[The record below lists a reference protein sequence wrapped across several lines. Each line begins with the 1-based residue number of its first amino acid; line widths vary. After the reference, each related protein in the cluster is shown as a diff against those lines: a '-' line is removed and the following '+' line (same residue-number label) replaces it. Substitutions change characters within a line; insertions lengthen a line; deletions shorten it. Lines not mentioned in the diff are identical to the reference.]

1 MKPAPLRASAP
12 RARVAGS
19 RAAAG
24 SSAGTRH
31 LALKSSMR
39 SADALCKP
47 ALGDLRTT
55 PPPPEG
61 KWGFQVAR
69 CAGEPL
75 NMDGASPADTAAT
88 FRELEHAL
96 RNELFALTL
105 RIDLAGEE
113 VARRRDELNRRLAH
127 TRELLAR
134 SEALV

>member
-1 MKPAPLRASAP
+1 M
-12 RARVAGS
+12 
-19 RAAAG
+19 
-24 SSAGTRH
+24 
-31 LALKSSMR
+31 
-39 SADALCKP
+39 AD
-47 ALGDLRTT
+47 
-55 PPPPEG
+55 
-61 KWGFQVAR
+61 
-69 CAGEPL
+69 PL